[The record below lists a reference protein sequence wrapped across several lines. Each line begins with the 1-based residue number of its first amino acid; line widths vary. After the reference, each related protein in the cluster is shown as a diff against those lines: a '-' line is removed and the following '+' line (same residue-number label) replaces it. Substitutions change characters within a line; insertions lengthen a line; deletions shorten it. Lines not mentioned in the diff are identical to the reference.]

1 MLKKSPFLIKT
12 DKEVSL
18 QEDCILGS
26 GLNNLSADLRR
37 FPGGHL
43 GQFLLG
49 MCRWPL
55 RTPTP
60 L

>member
-26 GLNNLSADLRR
+26 GLNNFSADLRR

-49 MCRWPL
+49 MCR
-55 RTPTP
+55 
-60 L
+60 